1 MIPLKFNIDFMKIK
15 HIVFSI
21 SFILMATGLKLQSQE
36 KLVSV
41 ATYPVLTRAAA
52 TIPQKTGLSDTLVLP
67 IRDDFSSSSPYP
79 EELIWSDRHVYI
91 NSSFA
96 ANPPTYG
103 TATFDAIDSAGT
115 VYSGATVQSFLADA
129 LSSKPIDL
137 FLPADTT
144 VYLSFFY
151 QPEGLGDAPEPD
163 DSLIVEFYA
172 PSTRR
177 WHSAWSTPGTAGHDF
192 KIVMIN
198 ITDSRFLQ
206 KGFRFRFRNY
216 ASLSPSYEPS
226 LKTNADHWHIDYV
239 YLNTGRHF
247 NDTIM
252 TDAAL
257 VEPVG
262 SLLLQYT
269 AMPWEHFKIG
279 GITNV
284 KAIFPIHL
292 NNLSLDRR
300 AFTPIFKVTPVWAAG
315 TGFEKRMLSDEVK
328 AFETLKYDATFN
340 YGFSSNEA
348 DSALFEVSLD
358 LNQETSDW
366 IPGNDKIVSQQLF
379 TDYYAYDDGSAEAGY
394 GLVGEGTRTAK
405 LAYRFNNQNNADSL
419 YAIDFYFN
427 RSFADASRKYFSI
440 AIWSDTDN
448 RPGELLHMQP
458 GGVPVYNGI
467 NEFQRIVLDTAQLV
481 PGNYYIGWIQTTADF
496 LNVGFDRQNNRQSD
510 IFFNRTGEWQQT
522 QFEGALM
529 IRPVFSNKSRK
540 TGINTL
546 ESGNLKNQ
554 IVKVFPN
561 PSNNLIN
568 IDCGD
573 ESRTLRITLSDI
585 QGRTILNL
593 QETGPTCKISV
604 SNVPDGIYFLGINSD
619 SGINTQKK
627 LIIIHE

>member
-21 SFILMATGLKLQSQE
+21 SFFLMAIGFNLQSQE

-41 ATYPVLTRAAA
+41 ATNPALTRATASV
-52 TIPQKTGLSDTLVLP
+52 PYKSGSSDTLVLP
-67 IRDDFSSSSPYP
+67 VRDDFSSASPYP
-79 EELIWSDRHVYI
+79 GELIWTDRHVYI
-91 NSSFA
+91 NQSFA
-96 ANPPTYG
+96 INPPTYG
-103 TATFDAIDSAGT
+103 SATFDAIDSTGK
-115 VYSGATVQSFLADA
+115 VYAGATVESFLADA
-129 LSSKPIDL
+129 LTSKPVDL

-151 QPEGLGDAPEPD
+151 QPQGLGDAPEAD

-177 WHSAWSTPGTAGHDF
+177 WHHAWSTPGTSNHDF

-216 ASLSPSYEPS
+216 ASLAASYEPS
-226 LKTNADHWHIDYV
+226 LKTNADHWHVDYV

-252 TDAAL
+252 TDAAM
-257 VEPVG
+257 VAPVG
-262 SLLLQYT
+262 SLLLNYT

-279 GITNV
+279 GISNV

-300 AFTPIFKVTPVWAAG
+300 AFTPIFKVTPVWTTG
-315 TGFEKRMLSDEVK
+315 TGFEKRLLADEVK

-358 LNQETSDW
+358 LNQVTSDW
-366 IPGNDKIVSQQLF
+366 IAENDKIISQQLF
-379 TDYYAYDDGSAEAGY
+379 ADYYAYDDGSAEAGY

-405 LAYRFNNQNNADSL
+405 LAYRFNNQNSADSL

-427 RSFADASRKYFSI
+427 RSFADAGRKYFSV
-440 AIWSDTDN
+440 AVWSDN
-448 RPGELLHMQP
+448 ENKPGELIYIQA

-467 NEFQRIVLDTAQLV
+467 NEFQRIELDTAQLV

-496 LNVGFDRQNNRQSD
+496 LNVGFDRQNNRKSD
-510 IFFNRTGEWQQT
+510 IFFSRTGEWQQT
-522 QFEGALM
+522 QFDGALM

-540 TGINTL
+540 TGTDPIET
-546 ESGNLKNQ
+546 GNLKNQ
-554 IVKVFPN
+554 MVRVFPN
-561 PSNNLIN
+561 PSHNQIN

-573 ESRTLRITLSDI
+573 ESVTLRITLSDI
-585 QGRTILNL
+585 QGRTIMNL
-593 QETGPTCKISV
+593 QETGPTCRISV
-604 SNVPDGIYFLGINSD
+604 ANVPDGVYFLGINSD
-619 SGINTQKK
+619 SGINTRQK